1 MVVQKRKT
9 STDDQS
15 AATKKAKSEVNGN
28 GKSEAAE
35 DIQEE
40 KAEEMDTESKE
51 TEVKPEG
58 PSLPL
63 PEDIDSAPADSL
75 TKVTQTLAK
84 GKFAIR
90 HYVTNINKALDVM
103 KDIDPGKVSE
113 EVKQAY
119 ETLKDFSTSLDSI
132 KQLVL
137 SDDTKKAFAF
147 HVYIIRKGLPD
158 MFAEGAAEKSAE
170 SDESVIKKMFSKVPY
185 MSVEEAME
193 VAGNDKKVK
202 EMKNTLLDEVK
213 ELNKNIEIMDG
224 NLSRKLVSPADL
236 QLWTFYLDNSAKFE
250 EYYSKFGPAEL
261 ITLSSCTAI
270 GRGVLEKMQSCRK
283 NWTAA
288 GANLETKSPS
298 PTSLVSGP
306 LVSKDS
312 LGDTLPCANT
322 SSALELV
329 KKIKKSLE
337 SSHASVLDLV
347 KKSMSPEDL
356 ESLNFIQKDLEG
368 LLHKEKRDLLPEE
381 KIYLSYHITKIEAH
395 TKKMGELN
403 VSRKILLGDYVF
415 RDSNYQK
422 FGSPRGRGAASS
434 PRGRSS
440 FPNRGSSSF
449 SPRGSSSFNNSRG
462 GGSRG
467 SSRGRSSFTS
477 SRGSQRGSGG
487 SWGRGGSGYSQ
498 GQGGS
503 RRGFNHYG
511 AY

>member
-9 STDDQS
+9 STDEQS

-28 GKSEAAE
+28 GTKSEEA
-35 DIQEE
+35 DIKEE
-40 KAEEMDTESKE
+40 ASEEME
-51 TEVKPEG
+51 TEVKETEAKPAG

-63 PEDIDSAPADSL
+63 PEDIDSAPADFL
-75 TKVTQTLAK
+75 TKTAQQLAK
-84 GKFAIR
+84 GKFTIR
-90 HYVTNINKALDVM
+90 HYVNNINKTLDIM
-103 KDIDPGKVSE
+103 KDIDPGKVTD

-119 ETLKDFSTSLDSI
+119 ETLKDFSTSLDPI

-147 HVYIIRKGLPD
+147 HVYIIKKGLPD
-158 MFAEGAAEKSAE
+158 IFVEGGVEKSGE
-170 SDESVIKKMFSKVPY
+170 TDESVIKKMFSKVPY

-236 QLWTFYLDNSAKFE
+236 QLWTFYLDNNSKFE
-250 EYYSKFGPAEL
+250 EYYTKFGPAEL
-261 ITLSSCTAI
+261 ITLSSCIAI
-270 GRGVLEKMQSCRK
+270 GKGVLEKMQLCHK

-298 PTSLVSGP
+298 PTCLVSGP
-306 LVSKDS
+306 LVSKES

-322 SSALELV
+322 TSALELV
-329 KKIKKSLE
+329 KKIKKNVDST
-337 SSHASVLDLV
+337 HASVLDYV
-347 KKSMSPEDL
+347 KSSMSPEDL
-356 ESLNFIQKDLEG
+356 ESLNFIQKDLEI
-368 LLHKEKRDLLPEE
+368 LLKKETRDLLPEE
-381 KIYLSYHITKIEAH
+381 KVYLSYHVTKIEAH
-395 TKKMGELN
+395 VKKMGELN

-415 RDSNYQK
+415 KDSYQK
-422 FGSPRGRGAASS
+422 FGSPRGRGGASS

-440 FPNRGSSSF
+440 FSNRGNSSF
-449 SPRGSSSFNNSRG
+449 SPRGGSSSFNSRG
-462 GGSRG
+462 SGGSRG
-467 SSRGRSSFTS
+467 SSRGRSSFST
-477 SRGSQRGSGG
+477 SRGSQRGGER
-487 SWGRGGSGYSQ
+487 SWGRGGSGYS
-498 GQGGS
+498 QGGS